1 MQNEKCCIEMSSIG
15 VSRSCLESCVN
26 MQKKINSN
34 NFVEHEKMK
43 MTVRN
48 FKVLDF
54 SRRQRLDRQA
64 LEMVLSRLETMHGF
78 AQKPTK
84 RISEKQPPRC
94 VKGAA

>member
-1 MQNEKCCIEMSSIG
+1 
-15 VSRSCLESCVN
+15 

-48 FKVLDF
+48 VKVLDCF
-54 SRRQRLDRQA
+54 RRQRLNRQA

-78 AQKPTK
+78 AQNL
-84 RISEKQPPRC
+84 PREFLKSNPQDVSREPHNGTIC
-94 VKGAA
+94 IACILANRYAPID